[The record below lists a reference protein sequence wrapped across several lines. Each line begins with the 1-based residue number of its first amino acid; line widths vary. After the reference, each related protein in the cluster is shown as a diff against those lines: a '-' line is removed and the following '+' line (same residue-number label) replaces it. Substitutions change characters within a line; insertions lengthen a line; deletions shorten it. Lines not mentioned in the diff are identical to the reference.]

1 MSVIQSNT
9 ALRVTIDSD
18 TSGNIVLRTGNLT
31 ILSSEPTV
39 TKILNRL
46 AIPSGNTNLRPSS
59 PISGEIRF
67 NTDRS
72 VIEGY
77 DGNSWVNLK

>member
-31 ILSSEPTV
+31 ILTSEPTA

-46 AIPSGNTNLRPSS
+46 AIPSGNTNSRPSI
-59 PISGEIRF
+59 PLSGEIKF